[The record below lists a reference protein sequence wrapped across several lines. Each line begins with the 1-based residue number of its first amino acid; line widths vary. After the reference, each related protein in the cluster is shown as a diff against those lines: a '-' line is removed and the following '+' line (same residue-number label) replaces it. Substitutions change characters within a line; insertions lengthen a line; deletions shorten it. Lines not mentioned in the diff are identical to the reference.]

1 MKFLHKELGEIFIM
15 MEAEVENR
23 KYSMISSTKTSSTIQ
38 SRYGFGWHSEFLEQ
52 PRKLRNGRIRST
64 REIYVLWGNTDDLN
78 ERGIT
83 KLGRSNNKTLGK
95 KFMKIV
101 ESSKYMEFTKRKD
114 HAK

>member
-1 MKFLHKELGEIFIM
+1 MKFLHKKLGEITIM
-15 MEAEVENR
+15 MEAEVEGK
-23 KYSMISSTKTSSTIQ
+23 KYSMISSTKTFSMIH
-38 SRYGFGWHSEFLEQ
+38 SRYGFGWHPEFRD
-52 PRKLRNGRIRST
+52 PSRKKRNGTIRST
-64 REIYVLWGNTDDLN
+64 REIYVLWGNADDLN
-78 ERGIT
+78 ARGIT